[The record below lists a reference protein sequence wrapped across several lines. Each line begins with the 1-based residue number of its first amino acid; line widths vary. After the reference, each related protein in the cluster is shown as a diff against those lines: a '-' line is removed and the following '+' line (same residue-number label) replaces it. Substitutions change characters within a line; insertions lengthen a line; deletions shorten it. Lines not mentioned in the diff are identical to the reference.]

1 MNSLNNKKFDLPK
14 ILANYFINNAKLAS
28 ILSIFAIFLGLS
40 SLFLIAKEEE
50 PQIIVPMIDIIINA
64 DGLSAKEIER
74 EITEIVEKSMW
85 GISGVEYIYSQSQKH
100 QSLVT
105 VRFKVN
111 HSLEQSLLQVHHKLM
126 TIEKMLPTNI
136 SKPQVRSL
144 SIDDVAFLLLSFS
157 STELSGLELRQ
168 IIAKLGK
175 NLAQTKDINN
185 IEILG
190 GQQKIIKIIL
200 QPQAIKRL
208 GIDLDSIENAIFKNQ
223 KIQYAGKNL
232 GNKIIYD
239 IDVGGRFN
247 NIDDIKNVAIGF
259 YAGKVLRLNDVAEI
273 IESVADDD
281 KISSIYFSKN
291 NIENAIS
298 LSFSKRSGV
307 NAVNLSQE
315 IIEKTNQYLQN
326 YPKINLSIMRDY
338 GKSAKAKSDEL
349 IFHLIIATL
358 LVALLIAVFMGLR
371 CALVIGIAIP
381 ITLSLTLI
389 TFYFLDF
396 TLNRVTLFALIF
408 AIGILVDDAIVV
420 VENIERHFNS
430 KNKLSLPNL
439 AIIAVSEI
447 GSSTIL
453 ATFAVIIAILPMSF
467 VQGLMGPYMKPIPI
481 GASFAMLFS
490 LLVAFM
496 ITPIASIK
504 LIKPHILMKSSKNKA
519 SFLDNFYQK
528 IIHIFLDKKSSA
540 IYFVLMIL
548 VFLIL
553 SLSLVYFKEVKVKM
567 LPFDNKDEFQIT
579 LDFPASTN
587 LQDNHNLSI
596 KLAEILSEDPN
607 ILKIQVFS
615 GEPAP
620 FSFSGMV
627 KHNYLR
633 HQDYLS
639 DLQILLKDKKLR
651 EISSHEIIKNLRPK
665 IAEFAKKHQII
676 AKVLEIPPGPPV
688 LSTVVAEI
696 YNSNAQ
702 TSQGNIATNDIYKI
716 FLNEPSL
723 VDLDRFDK
731 ALRPKKIFEFDY
743 EKAGNL
749 GVNSGSI
756 ANIGK
761 LYFSNNKI
769 GSLQNLNAPEEVGIY
784 LQFPNQNKAD
794 INSIMDYNVKTI
806 NGGSV
811 KFGDLIKSIH
821 DEENIALY
829 RKNLRSVNYIT
840 AEISGNEE
848 APIYAINKL
857 NKNLQNYQKYFM
869 EIPNQ
874 LSLVAIKWDGEIFI
888 TIEVFR
894 DLGFAFIFAIIGI
907 YILILIKF
915 KSFSV
920 PIIIMMPIPVSLIG
934 VMIGHYILNSYFT
947 ATSMIGFMAG
957 AGIIVRNSIILI
969 DFIEQQILQKIA
981 LKEAVIQA
989 GVLRFRPMLL
999 TALAVIFG
1007 SLVMLSDPI
1016 FNGFAIS
1023 LIFGEIVATLLSRFL
1038 IPILYFYLI
1047 GKKREQKILI
1057 NL

>member
-1 MNSLNNKKFDLPK
+1 MNSLNNNKFDLPK

-50 PQIIVPMIDIIINA
+50 PQIIVPMIDIMINA
-64 DGLSAKEIER
+64 DGFSAKEIER

-126 TIEKMLPTNI
+126 SIEKLLPANI

-168 IIAKLGK
+168 IIAKLSK

-200 QPQAIKRL
+200 QPEAIMKR
-208 GIDLDSIENAIFKNQ
+208 GIDLESIENAIAKNQ
-223 KIQYAGKNL
+223 KLQNAGKNL

-239 IDVGGRFN
+239 IDIGGRFK

-259 YAGKVLRLNDVAEI
+259 YAGKVLRLNDIAEI

-291 NIENAIS
+291 NIQNAIS

-315 IIEKTNQYLQN
+315 IIKKTNQYLEN

-349 IFHLIIATL
+349 IFHLIIATF
-358 LVALLIAVFMGLR
+358 LVALLIAIFMGLR
-371 CALVIGIAIP
+371 CALVVGIAIP

-504 LIKPHILMKSSKNKA
+504 LIKPHHLIKSSKNKT
-519 SFLDNFYQK
+519 SFLDNLYQK

-540 IYFVLMIL
+540 IFFVSMIL

-607 ILKIQVFS
+607 ILKVQVFS

-633 HQDYLS
+633 NQDYLS
-639 DLQILLKDKKLR
+639 DLQISLKDKKLR
-651 EISSHEIIKNLRPK
+651 QISSHEIIKNLRPK

-688 LSTVVAEI
+688 LGTIVAEI
-696 YNSNAQ
+696 YNSNPPSSSRNSAID
-702 TSQGNIATNDIYKI
+702 NIYKI
-716 FLNEPSL
+716 FSSEPSL

-731 ALRPKKIFEFDY
+731 TLRPKKIIEFDY

-749 GVNSGSI
+749 GVNSSQI

-769 GSLQNLNAPEEVGIY
+769 CSLQNLNAPEEVGIY
-784 LQFPNQNKAD
+784 LQFPNQNKAN
-794 INSIMDYNVKTI
+794 INSIMDYSVKTI
-806 NGGSV
+806 NGGNV
-811 KFGDLIKSIH
+811 KFGDLIKPIQ

-840 AEISGNEE
+840 AEISGDEE
-848 APIYAINKL
+848 APIYTINNL

-874 LSLVAIKWDGEIFI
+874 LSSAIIKWDGEIFI

-969 DFIEQQILQKIA
+969 DFIEQQIIQKSA
-981 LKEAVIQA
+981 LKDAVINA
-989 GVLRFRPMLL
+989 GTLRFRPMLL

-1007 SLVMLSDPI
+1007 SSVMLSDPI

-1047 GKKREQKILI
+1047 GKKREQKLSIS
-1057 NL
+1057 